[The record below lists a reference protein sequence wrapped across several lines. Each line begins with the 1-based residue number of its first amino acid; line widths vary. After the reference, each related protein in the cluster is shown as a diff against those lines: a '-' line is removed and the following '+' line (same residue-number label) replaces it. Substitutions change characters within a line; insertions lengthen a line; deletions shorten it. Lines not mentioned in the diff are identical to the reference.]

1 MQSVTALCPIG
12 RERVPDRTRSHS
24 IRPRS
29 VIASAMLPRCEPR
42 FAYAQAIDS
51 SQHDAVIESLGV
63 CRVQLGIICPP
74 TELVWGIYVRRL
86 GCGPQANTG

>member
-1 MQSVTALCPIG
+1 
-12 RERVPDRTRSHS
+12 
-24 IRPRS
+24 
-29 VIASAMLPRCEPR
+29 MLPRCEPR

-74 TELVWGIYVRRL
+74 TELVWGSTSVDWAVAHKRIL
-86 GCGPQANTG
+86 GNGQSFNNYRDDPQAG